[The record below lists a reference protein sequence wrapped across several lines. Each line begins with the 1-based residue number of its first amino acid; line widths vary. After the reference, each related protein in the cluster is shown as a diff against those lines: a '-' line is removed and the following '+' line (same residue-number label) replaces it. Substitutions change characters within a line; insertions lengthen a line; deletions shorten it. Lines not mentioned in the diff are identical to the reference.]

1 MSATR
6 SPLTLPCSNFVP
18 ASHNPDSAHPLSND
32 TADEERLA
40 RWKLMARV
48 TLEPSK
54 GQRSDGTAAPPSTP
68 LLTGAGLSISA
79 SERLCLVG
87 RNGSG
92 KSTLLKIAVG
102 QVEPDCPQPLR
113 PALGDDPLF
122 AASSRRRAHPFH
134 GKRRTAKPG
143 RFTASRRGSRMPVG
157 QMTKPVPLLPRA
169 LRTIFSRC
177 APRARTG
184 DRCERRTGRRSM
196 KLAWLCR
203 PPLRARTPFFTNS
216 SLDAPEHLRSRW

>member
-79 SERLCLVG
+79 SERLCPVG

-102 QVEPDCPQPLR
+102 QVEPDAHSRFVQPSVTIRYLLQAR
-113 PALGDDPLF
+113 DGVPTPF
-122 AASSRRRAHPFH
+122 MASGEQQSPD
-134 GKRRTAKPG
+134 
-143 RFTASRRGSRMPVG
+143 ASPRRGEGVACP
-157 QMTKPVPLLPRA
+157 
-169 LRTIFSRC
+169 
-177 APRARTG
+177 
-184 DRCERRTGRRSM
+184 
-196 KLAWLCR
+196 
-203 PPLRARTPFFTNS
+203 
-216 SLDAPEHLRSRW
+216 